1 MDFIQELYYGKV
13 PLSLDTF
20 NKGSRYANLLNSI
33 NILAEELKKIL
44 PDEFTS
50 HIDSIS
56 EMRGELLAIS
66 SVENYASGFRD
77 GAKIIMDIL
86 LGENDNLIKEKSD
99 LA

>member
-33 NILAEELKKIL
+33 NILAEELKKLL
-44 PDEFTS
+44 PDEFTG

-56 EMRGELLAIS
+56 EMRGEILAIS
-66 SVENYASGFRD
+66 SVENYVSGFRD

>member
-1 MDFIQELYYGKV
+1 MKFIKELYYGKV
-13 PLSLDTF
+13 PLSLNAF
-20 NKGSRYANLLNSI
+20 NKDSRYAELLHSI
-33 NILAEELKKIL
+33 NIFTEELQKIL
-44 PDEFTS
+44 PDEYTS

-66 SVENYASGFRD
+66 SVENYVSGFRD